1 MKHVAAAI
9 LMGLAFAGVGLA
21 GGWFAARQT
30 SSGGGEKAAGHGKEP
45 GHEGH
50 AHEDG
55 DHLDISEQAL
65 KNLGVTFVEAAPVD
79 FSRNVGIPAVVV
91 APVGSEIPVT
101 APVSGRVLEIRVPE
115 GSVVAAGAVVA
126 TLLRD
131 PIAPPELVVTAEIFQ
146 PAGEQLHQAVGELR
160 KARRNLDLLN
170 TELERLQKFA
180 ESGTEG
186 GYPIVPRKNLIDL
199 KYEISRA
206 EKELANAHSEMHRHG
221 LSEEQIA
228 EIESG
233 HPTPFLGQRLW
244 KKALEQNGL
253 WPAEAEALSK
263 ALPDDLREA
272 PRVIATIGELAA
284 TGLANPALVAWLKDN
299 ADAGRD
305 FLHVAALLQRGST
318 LREVQFLQQAGGLSP
333 VVEVRAPQGGA
344 PDFDVRVLLVKPGE
358 HVEAGARLAVLDDA
372 RVLHL
377 GAEAA
382 GGDATRLIAALTEG
396 ATLEARPLVD
406 GTGPVLKGLSI
417 LFARN
422 DEADSGT
429 VATLRIPNEELVS
442 RELEKARFRTWKL
455 RPGLR
460 YMLQVPVHTW
470 KGVYVVPSD
479 AVVEDGLERIVF
491 LKDGDGVKPAKVV
504 VVWQDQE
511 VAVLDGKSSQLFPD
525 DEVAQHGAF
534 ALRLALRAG
543 SGEPAGAHAG
553 HNH

>member
-1 MKHVAAAI
+1 MKHIVTAI
-9 LMGLAFAGVGLA
+9 GMALVFSGIGLA

-30 SSGGGEKAAGHGKEP
+30 SSGAKEGGHEKEK

-50 AHEDG
+50 DHEAG
-55 DHLDISEQAL
+55 DHLDISGQAL

-79 FSRNVGIPAVVV
+79 FSRSIGIPAAVV
-91 APVGSEIPVT
+91 APAVSEIPVT
-101 APVSGRVLEIRVPE
+101 APVSGRVLEIRVPA

-146 PAGEQLHQAVGELR
+146 PAGEQLHQAVGDLR
-160 KARRNLDLLN
+160 RAKRNLELLN

-199 KYEISRA
+199 KYEIARA
-206 EKELANAHSEMHRHG
+206 EKELALAHSEMHRHG
-221 LSEEQIA
+221 LSEEQIV
-228 EIESG
+228 EIEAG
-233 HPTPFLGQRLW
+233 HATPFLGQRLW

-253 WPAEAEALSK
+253 WPAEAEALSM
-263 ALPDDLREA
+263 ALPDDLRHA

-284 TGLANPALVAWLKDN
+284 TGLVNPALVGWLKDN

-305 FLHVAALLQRGST
+305 FLHVASLLQRGST
-318 LREVQFLQQAGGLSP
+318 LRQVQFLQQAGGLSA

-344 PDFDVRVLLVKPGE
+344 PDFDARALLVKPGE

-377 GAEAA
+377 SAEAA
-382 GGDATRLIAALTEG
+382 GGDAARLIAALTDG
-396 ATLEARPLVD
+396 AKLEARPLVD
-406 GTGPVLKGLSI
+406 GTGPTLKGLSI

-429 VATLRIPNEELVS
+429 VATLRVLNEALVT
-442 RELEKARFRTWKL
+442 REMDKASFRTWKL

-460 YMLQVPVHTW
+460 YMVQVPVQTW

-491 LKDGDGVKPAKVV
+491 LKDGDGVKPASVV

-511 VAVLDGKSSQLFPD
+511 VAVLDGKFSKLFPD
-525 DEVAQHGAF
+525 DEIAQHGAF

-543 SGEPAGAHAG
+543 SGEAADAHAG

>member
-1 MKHVAAAI
+1 MKQIVAAI
-9 LMGLAFAGVGLA
+9 VMGLVFAGVGLA

-30 SSGGGEKAAGHGKEP
+30 SSGAEKDGGHEEDK
-45 GHEGH
+45 HEGH
-50 AHEDG
+50 DHEAG

-79 FSRNVGIPAVVV
+79 FSRNIGIPAAVV
-91 APVGSEIPVT
+91 APAISVTPVN
-101 APVSGRVLEIRVPE
+101 APVSGRVLEIRVPA

-131 PIAPPELVVTAEIFQ
+131 PIAPPELLVTAEIFQ
-146 PAGEQLHQAVGELR
+146 PAGEQLHQAVGDLR
-160 KARRNLDLLN
+160 RAKRNLELLN
-170 TELERLQKFA
+170 MELERLQKFA
-180 ESGTEG
+180 ETGTEG

-199 KYEISRA
+199 KYEISRG

-228 EIESG
+228 HIESG
-233 HPTPFLGQRLW
+233 HPAPFLGQRLW

-253 WPAEAEALSK
+253 WPPEAESLSL
-263 ALPDDLREA
+263 ALPEDLREA
-272 PRVIATIGELAA
+272 PRVIATIGELAG
-284 TGLANPALVAWLKDN
+284 TGLATPALVAWFKDN

-333 VVEVRAPQGGA
+333 VVEVRAPHDGA
-344 PDFDVRVLLVKPGE
+344 PDFDVRELLVKPGD
-358 HVEAGARLAVLDDA
+358 HVDAGTRLAVLDDS
-372 RVLHL
+372 RILHL
-377 GAEAA
+377 SAEAA
-382 GGDATRLIAALTEG
+382 GGDAARLIAALTEG
-396 ATLEARPLVD
+396 ATLEARPLVE
-406 GTGPVLKGLSI
+406 GTGPALKGLSI

-429 VATLRIPNEELVS
+429 VATLRIPNEALVA
-442 RELEKARFRTWKL
+442 RELDKARFRTWKL

-460 YMLQVPVHTW
+460 YMLQVPVQTW

-491 LKDGDGVKPAKVV
+491 LKDGDGVKPVQVV

-511 VAVLDGKSSQLFPD
+511 VAVLDGKSSKLFPD
-525 DEVAQHGAF
+525 DEIAQHGAF

-543 SGEPAGAHAG
+543 AGEAAGAHAG